1 MTFSGKAS
9 VTKAMSATH
18 DDLVPRGCHDPHKT
32 PQKTRSPSSKD
43 MFVSLP
49 KDLTQ
54 DVPLGVWGDLGV
66 LLRVRFPVPPPA
78 DREVLPKPGSAH
90 RQPETPK

>member
-1 MTFSGKAS
+1 MKITRGRRGLKNKEKYPQDIPNEMTLSGKAS
-9 VTKAMSATH
+9 VTKVMSTTH
-18 DDLVPRGCHDPHKT
+18 DDLVPSGCHDPHKT

-54 DVPLGVWGDLGV
+54 DVPLGV
-66 LLRVRFPVPPPA
+66 
-78 DREVLPKPGSAH
+78 
-90 RQPETPK
+90 